1 MMSYWAWINSDA
13 ALKLL
18 LALGQTLTLEAV
30 VAEEVALSDAM
41 NLCFLLV
48 GGGDFPT
55 TSSSSCSCYASIKL
69 LIFCLLIS

>member
-30 VAEEVALSDAM
+30 VAEDVALSDAM
-41 NLCFLLV
+41 NL
-48 GGGDFPT
+48 
-55 TSSSSCSCYASIKL
+55 
-69 LIFCLLIS
+69 